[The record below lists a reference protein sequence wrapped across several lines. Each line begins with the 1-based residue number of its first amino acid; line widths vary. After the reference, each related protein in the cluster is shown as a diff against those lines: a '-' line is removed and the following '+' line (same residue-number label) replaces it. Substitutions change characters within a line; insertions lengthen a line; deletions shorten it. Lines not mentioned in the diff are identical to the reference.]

1 MSNNNR
7 LWVVIPAAGIGK
19 RMGVDIPKQ
28 YITVCDTA
36 IIEHTVEKFT
46 SRNDLQGILVALS
59 NSDQHWSTLELSE
72 NNKITTVTGG
82 EERYKSVYNA
92 LCSLKNKA
100 DDDDWILV
108 HDAVRPCITTSEI
121 DQFIADLDHLNG
133 IGGIL
138 ALPCFE
144 TMKKANTNHEIE
156 ETIDMLAKDSS
167 SWQAKYNES
176 QEELKICQ
184 FRIEEVEG
192 SIETIKLQL
201 VEKDKASEEISS
213 ELQQLY
219 RESDDMS
226 EELTSKIM
234 SLETELDQSKNQVE
248 KLTGEMTALETSHSV
263 VVAGFEDE
271 KNAVITQIYDLTA
284 QVEST
289 STELNETKEA
299 ATLERMQLKTKVAN
313 LEDDLLQSKEEEE
326 RLIQSIK
333 AMESDYE
340 EALKRVQDEK
350 SMAIQNLEKKM

>member
-28 YITVCDTA
+28 YITVCDKA

-59 NSDQHWSTLELSE
+59 NSDQHWSTLELSK

-100 DDDDWILV
+100 DDDDWFLV
-108 HDAVRPCITTSEI
+108 HDAVRPCITTFEI

-156 ETIDMLAKDSS
+156 ETIDRKFIWHAQTPQMFRYKKLFLA
-167 SWQAKYNES
+167 
-176 QEELKICQ
+176 
-184 FRIEEVEG
+184 IE
-192 SIETIKLQL
+192 
-201 VEKDKASEEISS
+201 
-213 ELQQLY
+213 
-219 RESDDMS
+219 
-226 EELTSKIM
+226 KIM
-234 SLETELDQSKNQVE
+234 NENIFITDEAMAMEL
-248 KLTGEMTALETSHSV
+248 
-263 VVAGFEDE
+263 AGY
-271 KNAVITQIYDLTA
+271 KP
-284 QVEST
+284 
-289 STELNETKEA
+289 
-299 ATLERMQLKTKVAN
+299 M
-313 LEDDLLQSKEEEE
+313 
-326 RLIQSIK
+326 LIQGTHSNIK
-333 AMESDYE
+333 ITDQNDLKYLESFLRQE
-340 EALKRVQDEK
+340 
-350 SMAIQNLEKKM
+350 I

>member
-28 YITVCDTA
+28 YITVCDKA

-59 NSDQHWSTLELSE
+59 NSDQHWSTLELSK

-156 ETIDMLAKDSS
+156 ETIDRKFIWHAQTPQMFRYKKLFLAIEIIM
-167 SWQAKYNES
+167 NENIFITD
-176 QEELKICQ
+176 EAMAMEL
-184 FRIEEVEG
+184 
-192 SIETIKLQL
+192 
-201 VEKDKASEEISS
+201 
-213 ELQQLY
+213 
-219 RESDDMS
+219 
-226 EELTSKIM
+226 
-234 SLETELDQSKNQVE
+234 
-248 KLTGEMTALETSHSV
+248 
-263 VVAGFEDE
+263 AGY
-271 KNAVITQIYDLTA
+271 KP
-284 QVEST
+284 
-289 STELNETKEA
+289 
-299 ATLERMQLKTKVAN
+299 M
-313 LEDDLLQSKEEEE
+313 
-326 RLIQSIK
+326 LIQGTHSNIK
-333 AMESDYE
+333 ITDQNDLKYLESFLRQE
-340 EALKRVQDEK
+340 
-350 SMAIQNLEKKM
+350 I

>member
-7 LWVVIPAAGIGK
+7 LWIVIPAAGIGK

-28 YITVCDTA
+28 YITVCDKA

-59 NSDQHWSTLELSE
+59 NSDQHWSTLELSK

-100 DDDDWILV
+100 GDDDWILV

-156 ETIDMLAKDSS
+156 ETIDRKFIWHAQTPQMFRYKKLFLA
-167 SWQAKYNES
+167 
-176 QEELKICQ
+176 
-184 FRIEEVEG
+184 IE
-192 SIETIKLQL
+192 
-201 VEKDKASEEISS
+201 
-213 ELQQLY
+213 
-219 RESDDMS
+219 
-226 EELTSKIM
+226 KIM
-234 SLETELDQSKNQVE
+234 NENIFITDEAMAMEL
-248 KLTGEMTALETSHSV
+248 
-263 VVAGFEDE
+263 AGY
-271 KNAVITQIYDLTA
+271 KPV
-284 QVEST
+284 
-289 STELNETKEA
+289 
-299 ATLERMQLKTKVAN
+299 
-313 LEDDLLQSKEEEE
+313 
-326 RLIQSIK
+326 LIQGTHSNIK
-333 AMESDYE
+333 ITDQNDLKYLESFLRQE
-340 EALKRVQDEK
+340 
-350 SMAIQNLEKKM
+350 I

>member
-28 YITVCDTA
+28 YITVCDKA

-156 ETIDMLAKDSS
+156 ETIDRKFIWHAQTPQMFRYKKLFLA
-167 SWQAKYNES
+167 
-176 QEELKICQ
+176 
-184 FRIEEVEG
+184 IE
-192 SIETIKLQL
+192 
-201 VEKDKASEEISS
+201 
-213 ELQQLY
+213 
-219 RESDDMS
+219 
-226 EELTSKIM
+226 KIM
-234 SLETELDQSKNQVE
+234 NENIFITDEAMAMEL
-248 KLTGEMTALETSHSV
+248 
-263 VVAGFEDE
+263 AGY
-271 KNAVITQIYDLTA
+271 KPI
-284 QVEST
+284 
-289 STELNETKEA
+289 
-299 ATLERMQLKTKVAN
+299 
-313 LEDDLLQSKEEEE
+313 
-326 RLIQSIK
+326 LIQGTHSNIK
-333 AMESDYE
+333 ITDQNDLKYLESFLRQE
-340 EALKRVQDEK
+340 
-350 SMAIQNLEKKM
+350 I

>member
-28 YITVCDTA
+28 YITVCDKA

-100 DDDDWILV
+100 GDDDWILV

-156 ETIDMLAKDSS
+156 ETIDRKFIWHAQTPQMFRYKKLFLA
-167 SWQAKYNES
+167 
-176 QEELKICQ
+176 
-184 FRIEEVEG
+184 IE
-192 SIETIKLQL
+192 
-201 VEKDKASEEISS
+201 
-213 ELQQLY
+213 
-219 RESDDMS
+219 
-226 EELTSKIM
+226 KIM
-234 SLETELDQSKNQVE
+234 NENIFITDEAMAMEL
-248 KLTGEMTALETSHSV
+248 
-263 VVAGFEDE
+263 AGY
-271 KNAVITQIYDLTA
+271 KPV
-284 QVEST
+284 
-289 STELNETKEA
+289 
-299 ATLERMQLKTKVAN
+299 
-313 LEDDLLQSKEEEE
+313 
-326 RLIQSIK
+326 LIQGTHSNIK
-333 AMESDYE
+333 ITDQNDLKYLESFLRQE
-340 EALKRVQDEK
+340 
-350 SMAIQNLEKKM
+350 I

>member
-28 YITVCDTA
+28 YITVCDKA

-100 DDDDWILV
+100 GDDDWILV

-156 ETIDMLAKDSS
+156 ETIDRKFIWHAQTPQMFRYKKLFLA
-167 SWQAKYNES
+167 
-176 QEELKICQ
+176 
-184 FRIEEVEG
+184 IE
-192 SIETIKLQL
+192 
-201 VEKDKASEEISS
+201 
-213 ELQQLY
+213 
-219 RESDDMS
+219 
-226 EELTSKIM
+226 KIM
-234 SLETELDQSKNQVE
+234 NENIFITDEAMAMEL
-248 KLTGEMTALETSHSV
+248 
-263 VVAGFEDE
+263 AGY
-271 KNAVITQIYDLTA
+271 KP
-284 QVEST
+284 
-289 STELNETKEA
+289 
-299 ATLERMQLKTKVAN
+299 M
-313 LEDDLLQSKEEEE
+313 
-326 RLIQSIK
+326 LIQGTHSNIK
-333 AMESDYE
+333 ITDQNDLKYLESFLRQE
-340 EALKRVQDEK
+340 
-350 SMAIQNLEKKM
+350 I

>member
-28 YITVCDTA
+28 YITVCDKA

-59 NSDQHWSTLELSE
+59 NSDQHWSTLELSK

-100 DDDDWILV
+100 GDDDWILV
-108 HDAVRPCITTSEI
+108 HDAVRPCITTFEI

-156 ETIDMLAKDSS
+156 ETIDRKFIWHAQTPLMFRYKKLFLA
-167 SWQAKYNES
+167 
-176 QEELKICQ
+176 
-184 FRIEEVEG
+184 IE
-192 SIETIKLQL
+192 
-201 VEKDKASEEISS
+201 
-213 ELQQLY
+213 
-219 RESDDMS
+219 
-226 EELTSKIM
+226 KIM
-234 SLETELDQSKNQVE
+234 NENIFITDEAMAMEL
-248 KLTGEMTALETSHSV
+248 
-263 VVAGFEDE
+263 AGY
-271 KNAVITQIYDLTA
+271 KP
-284 QVEST
+284 
-289 STELNETKEA
+289 
-299 ATLERMQLKTKVAN
+299 M
-313 LEDDLLQSKEEEE
+313 
-326 RLIQSIK
+326 LIQGTHSNIK
-333 AMESDYE
+333 ITDQNDLKYLESFLRQE
-340 EALKRVQDEK
+340 
-350 SMAIQNLEKKM
+350 I

>member
-28 YITVCDTA
+28 YITVCDKA

-46 SRNDLQGILVALS
+46 SRNDLQGILVILS
-59 NSDQHWSTLELSE
+59 NSDQHWSTLELSK

-100 DDDDWILV
+100 GDDDWILV

-156 ETIDMLAKDSS
+156 ETIDRKFIWHAQTPQMFRYKKLFLA
-167 SWQAKYNES
+167 
-176 QEELKICQ
+176 
-184 FRIEEVEG
+184 IE
-192 SIETIKLQL
+192 
-201 VEKDKASEEISS
+201 
-213 ELQQLY
+213 
-219 RESDDMS
+219 
-226 EELTSKIM
+226 KIM
-234 SLETELDQSKNQVE
+234 NENIFITDEAMAMEL
-248 KLTGEMTALETSHSV
+248 
-263 VVAGFEDE
+263 AGY
-271 KNAVITQIYDLTA
+271 KP
-284 QVEST
+284 
-289 STELNETKEA
+289 
-299 ATLERMQLKTKVAN
+299 M
-313 LEDDLLQSKEEEE
+313 
-326 RLIQSIK
+326 LIQGTHSNIK
-333 AMESDYE
+333 ITDQNDLKYLESFLRQE
-340 EALKRVQDEK
+340 
-350 SMAIQNLEKKM
+350 I

>member
-28 YITVCDTA
+28 YITVCDKA

-46 SRNDLQGILVALS
+46 SRNDLQGILVILS
-59 NSDQHWSTLELSE
+59 NSDQHWSTLELSK

-156 ETIDMLAKDSS
+156 ETIDRKFIWHAQTPQMFRYKKLFLA
-167 SWQAKYNES
+167 
-176 QEELKICQ
+176 
-184 FRIEEVEG
+184 IE
-192 SIETIKLQL
+192 
-201 VEKDKASEEISS
+201 
-213 ELQQLY
+213 
-219 RESDDMS
+219 
-226 EELTSKIM
+226 KIM
-234 SLETELDQSKNQVE
+234 NENIFITDEAMAMEL
-248 KLTGEMTALETSHSV
+248 
-263 VVAGFEDE
+263 AGY
-271 KNAVITQIYDLTA
+271 KP
-284 QVEST
+284 
-289 STELNETKEA
+289 
-299 ATLERMQLKTKVAN
+299 M
-313 LEDDLLQSKEEEE
+313 
-326 RLIQSIK
+326 LIQGTHSNIK
-333 AMESDYE
+333 ITDQNDLKYLESFLRQE
-340 EALKRVQDEK
+340 
-350 SMAIQNLEKKM
+350 I

>member
-28 YITVCDTA
+28 YITVCDKA

-59 NSDQHWSTLELSE
+59 NSDQHWSTLELSK

-144 TMKKANTNHEIE
+144 TMKKANTLGN
-156 ETIDMLAKDSS
+156 
-167 SWQAKYNES
+167 
-176 QEELKICQ
+176 
-184 FRIEEVEG
+184 R
-192 SIETIKLQL
+192 
-201 VEKDKASEEISS
+201 
-213 ELQQLY
+213 
-219 RESDDMS
+219 
-226 EELTSKIM
+226 
-234 SLETELDQSKNQVE
+234 
-248 KLTGEMTALETSHSV
+248 
-263 VVAGFEDE
+263 
-271 KNAVITQIYDLTA
+271 
-284 QVEST
+284 
-289 STELNETKEA
+289 
-299 ATLERMQLKTKVAN
+299 
-313 LEDDLLQSKEEEE
+313 
-326 RLIQSIK
+326 
-333 AMESDYE
+333 
-340 EALKRVQDEK
+340 
-350 SMAIQNLEKKM
+350 

>member
-28 YITVCDTA
+28 YITVCDKA

-156 ETIDMLAKDSS
+156 ETIDRKFIWHAQTPQMFRYKKLFLA
-167 SWQAKYNES
+167 
-176 QEELKICQ
+176 
-184 FRIEEVEG
+184 IE
-192 SIETIKLQL
+192 
-201 VEKDKASEEISS
+201 
-213 ELQQLY
+213 
-219 RESDDMS
+219 
-226 EELTSKIM
+226 KIM
-234 SLETELDQSKNQVE
+234 NENIFITDEAMAMEL
-248 KLTGEMTALETSHSV
+248 
-263 VVAGFEDE
+263 AGY
-271 KNAVITQIYDLTA
+271 KP
-284 QVEST
+284 
-289 STELNETKEA
+289 
-299 ATLERMQLKTKVAN
+299 M
-313 LEDDLLQSKEEEE
+313 
-326 RLIQSIK
+326 LIQGTHSNIK
-333 AMESDYE
+333 ITDQNDLKYLESF
-340 EALKRVQDEK
+340 LRQV
-350 SMAIQNLEKKM
+350 I

>member
-28 YITVCDTA
+28 YITVCDKA

-59 NSDQHWSTLELSE
+59 NSDQHWSTLELSK

-100 DDDDWILV
+100 GDDDWILV
-108 HDAVRPCITTSEI
+108 HDAVRPCITTFEI

-156 ETIDMLAKDSS
+156 ETIDRKFIWHAQTPQMFRYKKLFLA
-167 SWQAKYNES
+167 
-176 QEELKICQ
+176 
-184 FRIEEVEG
+184 IE
-192 SIETIKLQL
+192 
-201 VEKDKASEEISS
+201 
-213 ELQQLY
+213 
-219 RESDDMS
+219 
-226 EELTSKIM
+226 KIM
-234 SLETELDQSKNQVE
+234 NENIFITDEAMAMEL
-248 KLTGEMTALETSHSV
+248 
-263 VVAGFEDE
+263 AGY
-271 KNAVITQIYDLTA
+271 KP
-284 QVEST
+284 
-289 STELNETKEA
+289 
-299 ATLERMQLKTKVAN
+299 M
-313 LEDDLLQSKEEEE
+313 
-326 RLIQSIK
+326 LIQGTHSNIK
-333 AMESDYE
+333 ITDQNDLKYLESF
-340 EALKRVQDEK
+340 LKQE
-350 SMAIQNLEKKM
+350 I

>member
-28 YITVCDTA
+28 YITVCDKA

-59 NSDQHWSTLELSE
+59 NSDQHWSTLELSK

-156 ETIDMLAKDSS
+156 ETIDRKFIWHAQTPQMFRYKKLFLA
-167 SWQAKYNES
+167 
-176 QEELKICQ
+176 
-184 FRIEEVEG
+184 IE
-192 SIETIKLQL
+192 
-201 VEKDKASEEISS
+201 
-213 ELQQLY
+213 
-219 RESDDMS
+219 
-226 EELTSKIM
+226 KIM
-234 SLETELDQSKNQVE
+234 NENIFITDEAMAMEL
-248 KLTGEMTALETSHSV
+248 
-263 VVAGFEDE
+263 AGY
-271 KNAVITQIYDLTA
+271 KPI
-284 QVEST
+284 
-289 STELNETKEA
+289 
-299 ATLERMQLKTKVAN
+299 
-313 LEDDLLQSKEEEE
+313 
-326 RLIQSIK
+326 LIQGTHSNIK
-333 AMESDYE
+333 ITDQNDLKYLESFLRQE
-340 EALKRVQDEK
+340 
-350 SMAIQNLEKKM
+350 I

>member
-28 YITVCDTA
+28 YITVCDKA

-59 NSDQHWSTLELSE
+59 NSDQHWSTLELSK

-100 DDDDWILV
+100 GDDDWILV

-156 ETIDMLAKDSS
+156 ETIDRKFIWHAQTPQM
-167 SWQAKYNES
+167 
-176 QEELKICQ
+176 
-184 FRIEEVEG
+184 FRYKKLFMAIE
-192 SIETIKLQL
+192 
-201 VEKDKASEEISS
+201 
-213 ELQQLY
+213 
-219 RESDDMS
+219 
-226 EELTSKIM
+226 KIM
-234 SLETELDQSKNQVE
+234 NENIFITDEAMAMEL
-248 KLTGEMTALETSHSV
+248 
-263 VVAGFEDE
+263 AGY
-271 KNAVITQIYDLTA
+271 KP
-284 QVEST
+284 
-289 STELNETKEA
+289 
-299 ATLERMQLKTKVAN
+299 M
-313 LEDDLLQSKEEEE
+313 
-326 RLIQSIK
+326 LIQGTHSNIK
-333 AMESDYE
+333 ITDQNDLKYLESFLRQE
-340 EALKRVQDEK
+340 
-350 SMAIQNLEKKM
+350 I

>member
-28 YITVCDTA
+28 YITVCDKA

-59 NSDQHWSTLELSE
+59 NSDQHWSTLELSK

-108 HDAVRPCITTSEI
+108 HDAVRPCITTFEI

-156 ETIDMLAKDSS
+156 ETIDRKFIWHAQTPQMFRYKKLFLA
-167 SWQAKYNES
+167 
-176 QEELKICQ
+176 
-184 FRIEEVEG
+184 IE
-192 SIETIKLQL
+192 
-201 VEKDKASEEISS
+201 
-213 ELQQLY
+213 
-219 RESDDMS
+219 
-226 EELTSKIM
+226 KIM
-234 SLETELDQSKNQVE
+234 NENIFITDEAMAMEL
-248 KLTGEMTALETSHSV
+248 
-263 VVAGFEDE
+263 AGY
-271 KNAVITQIYDLTA
+271 KPI
-284 QVEST
+284 
-289 STELNETKEA
+289 
-299 ATLERMQLKTKVAN
+299 
-313 LEDDLLQSKEEEE
+313 
-326 RLIQSIK
+326 LIQGTHSNIK
-333 AMESDYE
+333 ITDQNDLKYLESFLRQE
-340 EALKRVQDEK
+340 
-350 SMAIQNLEKKM
+350 I

>member
-28 YITVCDTA
+28 YITVCDKA

-59 NSDQHWSTLELSE
+59 NSDQHWSTLELSK

-100 DDDDWILV
+100 GDDDWILV

-156 ETIDMLAKDSS
+156 ETIDRKFIWHAQTPQMFRYKKLFLA
-167 SWQAKYNES
+167 
-176 QEELKICQ
+176 
-184 FRIEEVEG
+184 IE
-192 SIETIKLQL
+192 
-201 VEKDKASEEISS
+201 
-213 ELQQLY
+213 
-219 RESDDMS
+219 
-226 EELTSKIM
+226 KIM
-234 SLETELDQSKNQVE
+234 NENIFITDEAMAMEL
-248 KLTGEMTALETSHSV
+248 
-263 VVAGFEDE
+263 AGY
-271 KNAVITQIYDLTA
+271 KPI
-284 QVEST
+284 
-289 STELNETKEA
+289 
-299 ATLERMQLKTKVAN
+299 
-313 LEDDLLQSKEEEE
+313 
-326 RLIQSIK
+326 LIQGTHSNIK
-333 AMESDYE
+333 ITDQNDLKYLESFLRQE
-340 EALKRVQDEK
+340 
-350 SMAIQNLEKKM
+350 I

>member
-19 RMGVDIPKQ
+19 RMGVNIPKQ
-28 YITVCDTA
+28 YITVCDKA

-59 NSDQHWSTLELSE
+59 NSDQHWSTLELSK

-156 ETIDMLAKDSS
+156 ETIDRKFIWHAQTPQMFRYKKLFLA
-167 SWQAKYNES
+167 
-176 QEELKICQ
+176 
-184 FRIEEVEG
+184 IE
-192 SIETIKLQL
+192 
-201 VEKDKASEEISS
+201 
-213 ELQQLY
+213 
-219 RESDDMS
+219 
-226 EELTSKIM
+226 KIM
-234 SLETELDQSKNQVE
+234 NENIFITDEAMAMEL
-248 KLTGEMTALETSHSV
+248 
-263 VVAGFEDE
+263 AGY
-271 KNAVITQIYDLTA
+271 KP
-284 QVEST
+284 
-289 STELNETKEA
+289 
-299 ATLERMQLKTKVAN
+299 M
-313 LEDDLLQSKEEEE
+313 
-326 RLIQSIK
+326 LIQGTHSNIK
-333 AMESDYE
+333 ITDQNDLKYLESFLRQE
-340 EALKRVQDEK
+340 
-350 SMAIQNLEKKM
+350 I

>member
-28 YITVCDTA
+28 YITVCDKA

-59 NSDQHWSTLELSE
+59 NSDQHWSTLELSK

-100 DDDDWILV
+100 GDDDWILV
-108 HDAVRPCITTSEI
+108 HDAVRSCITTFEI

-156 ETIDMLAKDSS
+156 ETIDRKFIWHAQTPQMFRYKKLFLA
-167 SWQAKYNES
+167 
-176 QEELKICQ
+176 
-184 FRIEEVEG
+184 IE
-192 SIETIKLQL
+192 
-201 VEKDKASEEISS
+201 
-213 ELQQLY
+213 
-219 RESDDMS
+219 
-226 EELTSKIM
+226 KIM
-234 SLETELDQSKNQVE
+234 NENIFITDEAMAMEL
-248 KLTGEMTALETSHSV
+248 
-263 VVAGFEDE
+263 AGY
-271 KNAVITQIYDLTA
+271 KP
-284 QVEST
+284 
-289 STELNETKEA
+289 
-299 ATLERMQLKTKVAN
+299 M
-313 LEDDLLQSKEEEE
+313 
-326 RLIQSIK
+326 LIQGTHSNIK
-333 AMESDYE
+333 ITDQNDLKYLESFLRQE
-340 EALKRVQDEK
+340 
-350 SMAIQNLEKKM
+350 I

>member
-28 YITVCDTA
+28 YITVCDKA

-59 NSDQHWSTLELSE
+59 NSDQHWSTLELSK

-100 DDDDWILV
+100 GDDDWILV
-108 HDAVRPCITTSEI
+108 HDAVRPCITTFEI

-156 ETIDMLAKDSS
+156 ETIDRKFIWHAQTPQMFRYKKLFLA
-167 SWQAKYNES
+167 
-176 QEELKICQ
+176 
-184 FRIEEVEG
+184 IE
-192 SIETIKLQL
+192 
-201 VEKDKASEEISS
+201 
-213 ELQQLY
+213 
-219 RESDDMS
+219 
-226 EELTSKIM
+226 KIM
-234 SLETELDQSKNQVE
+234 NENIFITDEAMAMEL
-248 KLTGEMTALETSHSV
+248 
-263 VVAGFEDE
+263 AGY
-271 KNAVITQIYDLTA
+271 KP
-284 QVEST
+284 
-289 STELNETKEA
+289 
-299 ATLERMQLKTKVAN
+299 M
-313 LEDDLLQSKEEEE
+313 
-326 RLIQSIK
+326 LIQGTHSNIK
-333 AMESDYE
+333 ITDQNDLKYLESFLRQE
-340 EALKRVQDEK
+340 
-350 SMAIQNLEKKM
+350 I

>member
-28 YITVCDTA
+28 YITVCDKA

-59 NSDQHWSTLELSE
+59 NSDQHWPTLELSK

-156 ETIDMLAKDSS
+156 ETIDRKFIWHAQTPQMFRYKKLFLA
-167 SWQAKYNES
+167 
-176 QEELKICQ
+176 
-184 FRIEEVEG
+184 IE
-192 SIETIKLQL
+192 
-201 VEKDKASEEISS
+201 
-213 ELQQLY
+213 
-219 RESDDMS
+219 
-226 EELTSKIM
+226 KIM
-234 SLETELDQSKNQVE
+234 NENIFITDEAMAMEL
-248 KLTGEMTALETSHSV
+248 
-263 VVAGFEDE
+263 AGY
-271 KNAVITQIYDLTA
+271 KPI
-284 QVEST
+284 
-289 STELNETKEA
+289 
-299 ATLERMQLKTKVAN
+299 
-313 LEDDLLQSKEEEE
+313 
-326 RLIQSIK
+326 LIQGTHSNIK
-333 AMESDYE
+333 ITDQNDLKYLESFLRQE
-340 EALKRVQDEK
+340 
-350 SMAIQNLEKKM
+350 I

>member
-28 YITVCDTA
+28 YITVCDKA

-59 NSDQHWSTLELSE
+59 NSDQHWSTLELSK

-100 DDDDWILV
+100 GDDDWILV
-108 HDAVRPCITTSEI
+108 HDAVRPCITTFEI

-156 ETIDMLAKDSS
+156 ETIDRKFIWHAQTPQMFRYKKLFLA
-167 SWQAKYNES
+167 
-176 QEELKICQ
+176 
-184 FRIEEVEG
+184 IE
-192 SIETIKLQL
+192 
-201 VEKDKASEEISS
+201 
-213 ELQQLY
+213 
-219 RESDDMS
+219 
-226 EELTSKIM
+226 KIM
-234 SLETELDQSKNQVE
+234 NENIFITDEAMAMEL
-248 KLTGEMTALETSHSV
+248 
-263 VVAGFEDE
+263 AGY
-271 KNAVITQIYDLTA
+271 KPV
-284 QVEST
+284 
-289 STELNETKEA
+289 
-299 ATLERMQLKTKVAN
+299 
-313 LEDDLLQSKEEEE
+313 
-326 RLIQSIK
+326 LIQGTHSNIK
-333 AMESDYE
+333 ITDQNDLKYLESFLRQE
-340 EALKRVQDEK
+340 
-350 SMAIQNLEKKM
+350 I

>member
-28 YITVCDTA
+28 YITVCDKA

-59 NSDQHWSTLELSE
+59 NSDQHWSTLELSK

-156 ETIDMLAKDSS
+156 ETIDRKFIWHAQTPQMFRYKKLFLA
-167 SWQAKYNES
+167 
-176 QEELKICQ
+176 
-184 FRIEEVEG
+184 IE
-192 SIETIKLQL
+192 
-201 VEKDKASEEISS
+201 
-213 ELQQLY
+213 
-219 RESDDMS
+219 
-226 EELTSKIM
+226 KIM
-234 SLETELDQSKNQVE
+234 NENIFITDEAMAMEL
-248 KLTGEMTALETSHSV
+248 
-263 VVAGFEDE
+263 AGY
-271 KNAVITQIYDLTA
+271 KP
-284 QVEST
+284 
-289 STELNETKEA
+289 
-299 ATLERMQLKTKVAN
+299 M
-313 LEDDLLQSKEEEE
+313 
-326 RLIQSIK
+326 LIQGTHSNIK
-333 AMESDYE
+333 ITDQNDLKYLESFLRQE
-340 EALKRVQDEK
+340 
-350 SMAIQNLEKKM
+350 I

>member
-28 YITVCDTA
+28 YITVCDKA

-59 NSDQHWSTLELSE
+59 NSDQHWSTLELSK

-100 DDDDWILV
+100 GDDDWILV
-108 HDAVRPCITTSEI
+108 HDAVRPCITTFEI

-156 ETIDMLAKDSS
+156 ETIDRKFIWHAQTPQMFRYKKLFLA
-167 SWQAKYNES
+167 
-176 QEELKICQ
+176 
-184 FRIEEVEG
+184 IE
-192 SIETIKLQL
+192 
-201 VEKDKASEEISS
+201 
-213 ELQQLY
+213 
-219 RESDDMS
+219 
-226 EELTSKIM
+226 KIM
-234 SLETELDQSKNQVE
+234 NENIFITDEAMAMEL
-248 KLTGEMTALETSHSV
+248 
-263 VVAGFEDE
+263 AGY
-271 KNAVITQIYDLTA
+271 KPI
-284 QVEST
+284 
-289 STELNETKEA
+289 
-299 ATLERMQLKTKVAN
+299 
-313 LEDDLLQSKEEEE
+313 
-326 RLIQSIK
+326 LIQGTHSNIK
-333 AMESDYE
+333 ITDQNDLKYLESFLRQE
-340 EALKRVQDEK
+340 
-350 SMAIQNLEKKM
+350 I

>member
-28 YITVCDTA
+28 YITVCDKA

-59 NSDQHWSTLELSE
+59 NSDQHWSTLELSK

-108 HDAVRPCITTSEI
+108 HDAVRPCITTFEI

-156 ETIDMLAKDSS
+156 ETIDRKFIWHAQTPQMFRYKKLFLA
-167 SWQAKYNES
+167 
-176 QEELKICQ
+176 
-184 FRIEEVEG
+184 IE
-192 SIETIKLQL
+192 
-201 VEKDKASEEISS
+201 
-213 ELQQLY
+213 
-219 RESDDMS
+219 
-226 EELTSKIM
+226 KIM
-234 SLETELDQSKNQVE
+234 NENIFITDEAMAMEL
-248 KLTGEMTALETSHSV
+248 
-263 VVAGFEDE
+263 AGY
-271 KNAVITQIYDLTA
+271 KP
-284 QVEST
+284 
-289 STELNETKEA
+289 
-299 ATLERMQLKTKVAN
+299 M
-313 LEDDLLQSKEEEE
+313 
-326 RLIQSIK
+326 LIQGTHSNIK
-333 AMESDYE
+333 ITDQNDLKYLESF
-340 EALKRVQDEK
+340 LKQEK
-350 SMAIQNLEKKM
+350 

>member
-28 YITVCDTA
+28 YITVCDKA

-59 NSDQHWSTLELSE
+59 NSDQHWSTLELSK

-108 HDAVRPCITTSEI
+108 HDAVRPCITTFEI

-156 ETIDMLAKDSS
+156 ETIDRKFIWHAQTPQMFRYKKLFLA
-167 SWQAKYNES
+167 
-176 QEELKICQ
+176 
-184 FRIEEVEG
+184 IE
-192 SIETIKLQL
+192 
-201 VEKDKASEEISS
+201 
-213 ELQQLY
+213 
-219 RESDDMS
+219 
-226 EELTSKIM
+226 KIM
-234 SLETELDQSKNQVE
+234 NENIFITDEAMAMEL
-248 KLTGEMTALETSHSV
+248 
-263 VVAGFEDE
+263 AGY
-271 KNAVITQIYDLTA
+271 KP
-284 QVEST
+284 
-289 STELNETKEA
+289 
-299 ATLERMQLKTKVAN
+299 M
-313 LEDDLLQSKEEEE
+313 
-326 RLIQSIK
+326 LIQGTHSNIK
-333 AMESDYE
+333 ITDQNDLKYLESFLRQE
-340 EALKRVQDEK
+340 
-350 SMAIQNLEKKM
+350 I